1 MKNKKQLLI
10 LVILFMTIGIAAVTT
25 NVIINGSTT
34 IAKDPTDYSVFF
46 SKTVVNGVADNS
58 IITADNQIT
67 FNKAFQAIG
76 DTYKIDYTI
85 TNDSKNYDASV
96 SVNCTASDTYLQI
109 TNSLDTAS
117 AIQAKKT
124 KTGTLELKLL
134 KSYTGESEYS
144 KTITCTLNT
153 SAVERTT
160 LGS

>member
-25 NVIINGSTT
+25 NVIINGTST
-34 IAKDPTDYSVFF
+34 IAKNEADYSIFF
-46 SKTVVNGVADNS
+46 SKALVNGTQDNS
-58 IITADNQIT
+58 IITANNQIT

-85 TNDSKNYDASV
+85 TNDSNNYDASV
-96 SVNCTASDTYLQI
+96 AVTCTQSDTYLQI
-109 TNSLDTAS
+109 TNTLDTAS
-117 AIQAKKT
+117 NIGAKST
-124 KTGTLELKLL
+124 KTGTLEIKLL

-144 KTITCTLNT
+144 KSITCTLNT